1 MTAAV
6 RDYYEPLG
14 VPRDSCSAGELASA
28 TVVGLW
34 GNEMGRIRPPLA
46 CVDPTFPSAIP
57 ASTER

>member
-28 TVVGLW
+28 TVVGLGGTKW
-34 GNEMGRIRPPLA
+34 EESGL
-46 CVDPTFPSAIP
+46 CWP
-57 ASTER
+57 ALT